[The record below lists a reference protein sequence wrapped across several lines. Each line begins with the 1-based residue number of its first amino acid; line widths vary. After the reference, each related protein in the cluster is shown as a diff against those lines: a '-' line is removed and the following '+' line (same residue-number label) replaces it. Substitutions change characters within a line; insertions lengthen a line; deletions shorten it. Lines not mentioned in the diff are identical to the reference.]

1 MHLTDR
7 IDFELAK
14 ILKNRIYAGLHEDR
28 YAAEEVE
35 ATWDNYLGV
44 EKFAEGEYIEGGP
57 DNIHGRTYFAP
68 TYAEVLDWLFD
79 KGIVIHFYP
88 GYTFAL
94 NERIAYYYKVF
105 DIQKGYMVLLFEEL
119 FEMSSFRLAMK
130 EIITKL
136 IEMKLI

>member
-7 IDFELAK
+7 IDFDLAK
-14 ILKNRIYAGLHEDR
+14 ILKNRIYAELHEDR

-35 ATWDNYLGV
+35 VTWDNYLGV
-44 EKFAEGEYIEGGP
+44 IKYAEGEYIEGWP

-79 KGIVIHFYP
+79 KGIVIHFDP

-94 NERIAYYYKVF
+94 NERVAYYYKVWN
-105 DIQKGYMVLLFEEL
+105 IQEGYMNLLFEETM
-119 FEMSSFRLAMK
+119 EMSSFGLAMK
-130 EIITKL
+130 EIIAKL